1 MNVLHMIIKRI
12 FDVLISFILLVVFS
26 PIFLI
31 IAILVKL
38 DSSGPVL
45 FVQKRLTK
53 DKKVFSMFKFR
64 TMVVASE
71 KTGTGLFTFK
81 NDGRIT
87 RVGKYLRKTSV
98 DELPQLINI
107 LIGQMSFVG
116 PRPPV
121 TYELGDYSTLNCIF
135 SKRFQMKAGIT
146 GLAQVNGR
154 NDLPWD
160 KKIQFDNE
168 YIDLFK
174 KYGIFIDIW
183 IVVLTIVNVFSQS
196 SIYEVPKHVSDDPER
211 DAKIEEA
218 RIIALAHDKN
228 MEITNEK

>member
-1 MNVLHMIIKRI
+1 
-12 FDVLISFILLVVFS
+12 
-26 PIFLI
+26 
-31 IAILVKL
+31 
-38 DSSGPVL
+38 
-45 FVQKRLTK
+45 
-53 DKKVFSMFKFR
+53 
-64 TMVVASE
+64 
-71 KTGTGLFTFK
+71 
-81 NDGRIT
+81 
-87 RVGKYLRKTSV
+87 
-98 DELPQLINI
+98 
-107 LIGQMSFVG
+107 
-116 PRPPV
+116 
-121 TYELGDYSTLNCIF
+121 
-135 SKRFQMKAGIT
+135 MKAGIT